1 MLTFYHAPRS
11 RSSGIHWLLEELGAP
26 YRIEIVDIRAEGG
39 APESYRAIHPHKK
52 VPAID
57 HDDMVITE
65 RAAITT
71 YLADAFPGKGLA
83 PAIGD
88 RLRGPYLTWLVYA
101 DAVMDPVLAAKVEGW
116 TYAPSDFSFG
126 SFEDMLAHVERMLS
140 KNPYVLGNR
149 FTAADIPVAGTL
161 FWGLNVFGLVPSRPV
176 FLDYL
181 ARIEERPAF
190 LRTIVQPPLE
200 ELIA

>member
-11 RSSGIHWLLEELGAP
+11 RSCGIHWLLEELGVS
-26 YRIEIVDIRAEGG
+26 YQIEIVDIRANGG

-52 VPAID
+52 VPAII
-57 HDDMVITE
+57 HDDVIITE

-71 YLADAFPGKGLA
+71 YLADAFPEKGLA
-83 PAIGD
+83 PLNGD
-88 RLRGPYLTWLVYA
+88 RRRGPYLTWLVYA
-101 DAVMDPVLAAKVEGW
+101 DAVIDPALAAKVQGW
-116 TYAPSDFSFG
+116 TYAPNAFPFG
-126 SFEDMLAHVERMLS
+126 SFEDMLAHVEQTLS
-140 KNPYVLGNR
+140 KSPYVLGDR
-149 FTAADIPVAGTL
+149 FTAADIPVAGAL

-190 LRTIVQPPLE
+190 LRTIVQAPSG
-200 ELIA
+200 ELAA